1 MPAKLKSVLN
11 HWFPERQF
19 LVRGSGNVSAV
30 RLSQRQQ
37 LAFAGAV
44 LAALL
49 WLAGASLGMVLFCG
63 AEAKATL
70 AERTAAAVSARAQAQ
85 IARVMAANARLTAQR
100 DQAVA
105 QATARANAAVAAANR
120 ARDQAVAQADLSR
133 DEALADAT
141 LVAAANSAA
150 LDQLVEQTQTTI
162 GQVQTII
169 RATGLN
175 PDRLAQAPHG
185 APGLLWSG
193 ITNDEATKDDRLLND
208 VIRLNA
214 LGALL
219 NQIPLASPV
228 ADVDVTS
235 PFGYRP
241 DPWTG
246 AREFHVGVDLRGN
259 IGTPVYATAPG
270 IVSFAG
276 VATGYGNLVTIEHG
290 YGLQTRYSHLDKILV
305 SAGTTVGAHQ
315 EIGLLGNTGWS
326 TGPHLLYETR
336 VDGAPLNP
344 LNFMKA
350 DAGDVQK

>member
-1 MPAKLKSVLN
+1 MPAGLKTLIN
-11 HWFPERQF
+11 RWFPDRQF
-19 LVRGSGNVSAV
+19 LLRGPDKVSAF

-37 LAFAGAV
+37 LACAAAV
-44 LAALL
+44 LFALF
-49 WLAGASLGMVLFCG
+49 WLAAASLGLALFCG
-63 AEAKATL
+63 AEAKANF
-70 AERTAAAVSARAQAQ
+70 AAQTAAAVSARAQAQ
-85 IARVMAANARLTAQR
+85 IARILAANAILTAQR

-105 QATARANAAVAAANR
+105 QATARANAAVAAATK
-120 ARDQAVAQADLSR
+120 ARDQAVAQADLAR
-133 DEALADAT
+133 DEAIASAT

-150 LDQLVEQTQTTI
+150 LDQLAEQTQTTI
-162 GQVQTII
+162 GQVQNII

-175 PDRLAQAPHG
+175 PDRLARQAT
-185 APGLLWSG
+185 PGMLWSG
-193 ITNDEATKDDRLLND
+193 ITKDEATKDDLLLND
-208 VIRLNA
+208 ITRLNA

-228 ADVDVTS
+228 AEIDVTS

-305 SAGTTVGAHQ
+305 SAGAAVGTHQ

>member
-1 MPAKLKSVLN
+1 MPAGLKTLVN
-11 HWFPERQF
+11 RWFPDRQI
-19 LVRGSGNVSAV
+19 LLRGPDKVSAI

-37 LAFAGAV
+37 LAFAAAV
-44 LAALL
+44 LFALF
-49 WLAGASLGMVLFCG
+49 WLATASLGLALFCG
-63 AEAKATL
+63 AEAKANL
-70 AERTAAAVSARAQAQ
+70 AQQTAATVTARAQAQ
-85 IARVMAANARLTAQR
+85 VSRVLAANAILTAQR

-105 QATARANAAVAAANR
+105 RANARADAAIAAADK

-133 DEALADAT
+133 DEAIAAAT

-175 PDRLAQAPHG
+175 PDRFARQTT
-185 APGLLWSG
+185 PGMLWSG
-193 ITNDEATKDDRLLND
+193 ITKDEATKDDLLLND
-208 VIRLNA
+208 VTRLNA

-228 ADVDVTS
+228 AEINVTS

-305 SAGTTVGAHQ
+305 RVGAAVGTHQ